1 MVDQLRAGTVAE
13 LQLAD
18 FYVAAGRFAPGL
30 EDFVMMRGFA
40 AHRVGVIGAAG
51 QHKGLAAAAAEVL
64 LFFITGAARLR
75 HPVIP
80 AVAIETE

>member
-1 MVDQLRAGTVAE
+1 
-13 LQLAD
+13 
-18 FYVAAGRFAPGL
+18 
-30 EDFVMMRGFA
+30 MRGFA

-80 AVAIETE
+80 AVAIEAE